1 MTPTY
6 DEVETKYDVDETF
19 ELPPVAQL
27 LAGLDSGA
35 SVEDGG
41 ADAMVL
47 EATYFDTADH
57 RLFHAGLTLRRRT
70 GGADDGWHLKVP
82 IAEGTRREV
91 RAALGRSPRTVPAR
105 LRRMVWMH
113 TRDLPLEPVLQ
124 VTTRRS
130 EHHLVSDG
138 QALADIADDRVTA
151 RPLGALAGLAG
162 LAGVDGVNAV
172 DGAERAVSPDLV
184 WREVEVELVHGD
196 RAFLKGVGQ
205 QLREF
210 GARPSTSRSKLAR
223 GLGRVP
229 DGDIERKALKRQ
241 KRQLS
246 PSSSSGEVV
255 VSYLARELHRIR
267 VEDLSVRLDRPDSI
281 HSMRV
286 ATRRLRGALRTFGTL
301 FVPGTVQPLERELR
315 WLADELGA
323 ARDAEVLRV
332 RLLGAVGTE
341 QARHLS
347 TGQVTRTVDR
357 EMAKRQ
363 RAAFSGAAAALD
375 DDRYRLL
382 IAALEELV
390 AHPPLTARGAKRA
403 DKQLRKQVAE
413 SYAEVRKA
421 LLAADGLASSDER
434 DDQLHKARKA
444 AKRARYAAEA
454 VAPAFGKDATA
465 FAAAMER
472 LQEVLGERHDS
483 VAMQQRLYEL
493 AKEAAP
499 ATAFTYGRLHARE
512 TAHQA
517 QLDASIGPVWSAA
530 AKKSLR
536 GWLS

>member
-1 MTPTY
+1 MSPTF
-6 DEVETKYDVDETF
+6 DEVEKKYDVDETF

-70 GGADDGWHLKVP
+70 GGADAGWHLKVP

-91 RAALGRSPRTVPAR
+91 RVALGRSPSTVPAR

-113 TRDLPLEPVLQ
+113 TRDQALEPVLLI
-124 VTTRRS
+124 TTRRT
-130 EHHLVSDG
+130 EHHLVAAG
-138 QALADIADDRVTA
+138 QGMVLANIADDRVTA
-151 RPLGALAGLAG
+151 RPLGALAGTDE
-162 LAGVDGVNAV
+162 VDGT
-172 DGAERAVSPDLV
+172 DRAVPGDLV

-196 RAFLKGVGQ
+196 RALLKGVGQ
-205 QLREF
+205 QLCEF
-210 GARPSTSRSKLAR
+210 GARPSASRSKLAR
-223 GLGRVP
+223 GLGRLP
-229 DGDIERKALKRQ
+229 DGDLARIALKRQ

-267 VEDLSVRLDRPDSI
+267 VEDLSVRLDLADSI

-301 FVPGTVQPLERELR
+301 FAPGTVQPLERDLK

-332 RLLGAVGTE
+332 RLLAAVGTE

-347 TGQVTRTVDR
+347 TSQVTRTVDR

-363 RAAFSGAAAALD
+363 RAAFSGAAGALD

-382 IAALEELV
+382 IAALEQLV
-390 AHPPLTARGAKRA
+390 AHPPLTERGAKRA

-413 SYAEVRKA
+413 AYAEVRKG
-421 LLAADGLASSDER
+421 LLAADGLASGDER
-434 DDQLHKARKA
+434 DEQLHKARKA

-493 AKEAAP
+493 AREATP

-517 QLDASIGPVWSAA
+517 QLDASIGTVWTAA

>member
-6 DEVETKYDVDETF
+6 DEVETKYDVGETF
-19 ELPPVAQL
+19 ELPTVAQL

-41 ADAMVL
+41 ADDLVL

-70 GGADDGWHLKVP
+70 GGVDDGWHLKVP

-113 TRDLPLEPVLQ
+113 TRDQPLEPVLQ

-130 EHHLVSDG
+130 EHHLLADG
-138 QALADIADDRVTA
+138 QELVLANIADDRVTA
-151 RPLGALAGLAG
+151 RPLGALAGMDPV
-162 LAGVDGVNAV
+162 AGVDGVDGV
-172 DGAERAVSPDLV
+172 DRPVPGDLV
-184 WREVEVELVHGD
+184 WREVEVELVNGD
-196 RAFLKGVGQ
+196 RALLKGVGQ

-210 GARPSTSRSKLAR
+210 GAQPSASRSKLAR
-223 GLGRVP
+223 GLGRLP
-229 DGDIERKALKRQ
+229 DGDLARKTLKRQ

-267 VEDLSVRLDRPDSI
+267 VEDLSVRLDLADSI

-301 FVPGTVQPLERELR
+301 FAPGTVQPLERELK

-332 RLLGAVGTE
+332 RLLAAVGTE

-363 RAAFSGAAAALD
+363 RTAFSGAAAALD
-375 DDRYRLL
+375 DDRYHLL
-382 IAALEELV
+382 IGALEELV

-403 DKQLRKQVAE
+403 DKQLSKQVAE

-421 LLAADGLASSDER
+421 LRAAESLASSDER
-434 DDQLHKARKA
+434 DEQLHKARKA

-472 LQEVLGERHDS
+472 LQAVLGERHDS

-493 AKEAAP
+493 AKEATP

>member
-19 ELPPVAQL
+19 ELPPVAHL
-27 LAGLDSGA
+27 LAGLDSVA

-41 ADAMVL
+41 ADTMVL
-47 EATYFDTADH
+47 EATYFDTADR

-82 IAEGTRREV
+82 VAEGTRREV

-105 LRRMVWMH
+105 LRRMVWMY

-130 EHHLVSDG
+130 EHHLVADG

-151 RPLGALAGLAG
+151 RPLGALAGSHG
-162 LAGVDGVNAV
+162 VERVDGV
-172 DGAERAVSPDLV
+172 DGAERDLPADLA

-196 RAFLKGVGQ
+196 RTLLKGVGQ
-205 QLREF
+205 QLREL
-210 GARPSTSRSKLAR
+210 GAQPSASQSKLAR
-223 GLGRVP
+223 GLGRLP
-229 DGDIERKALKRQ
+229 DGDLERKALKRQ

-267 VEDLSVRLDRPDSI
+267 VEDLSVRLDLADSI

-301 FVPGTVQPLERELR
+301 FAPGTIQPLERELK

-332 RLLGAVGTE
+332 RLLAAVGTE

-363 RAAFSGAAAALD
+363 RAAFSGAAGALD

-390 AHPPLTARGAKRA
+390 AHPPLTARGAQRA
-403 DKQLRKQVAE
+403 DKQLRKQVGE

-421 LLAADGLASSDER
+421 LLVADGLASSDER
-434 DDQLHKARKA
+434 DEQLHKARKA

-483 VAMQQRLYEL
+483 VAMQERLYEL
-493 AKEAAP
+493 AKEATP